1 MLAEWKESSSCGV
14 TNFLMYDLKLLY
26 IIWLLLCAIN
36 CDRVSTGTVLNPGGS
51 RQTANVTVLLR
62 YGQCSSV
69 NVTGTIRYG

>member
-1 MLAEWKESSSCGV
+1 M
-14 TNFLMYDLKLLY
+14 
-26 IIWLLLCAIN
+26 WLLLCAVN
-36 CDRVSTGTVLNPGGS
+36 CDRVSTGTVLNPGGL